1 MGRIKGG
8 RNKSWDPNEK
18 LRIISRYLKQ
28 EGSLS
33 EIARQE
39 SISPGMLSNWIKR
52 YNEQGFEGL
61 EKKPGS
67 GNKFGGLHHKK
78 NKTQIEVLE
87 YENFKLRM
95 ENEMLKKG
103 LNPERVVNLA
113 KRKKD

>member
-8 RNKSWDPNEK
+8 KNISWDPNEK
-18 LRIISRYLKQ
+18 LRIVSRYLSQ

-39 SISPGMLSNWIKR
+39 SISRGMLCNWIKI

-61 EKKPGS
+61 EKKS

-95 ENEMLKKG
+95 ENEILKKG
-103 LNPERVVNLA
+103 LDPDRVVNLA